1 MIEKEYVSKNHSKFL
16 LKYHIIFVCKYRRKI
31 LIGNIATCIKNIL
44 NDITNKSDFRIE
56 VIETDKDHVHLLVD
70 SDPKVSPLQ
79 IVRRLKQESTKRLW
93 VLCPEVLHR
102 WFYRELTLW
111 TDGYFVSSIGNVSQE
126 TVRKYI
132 ENQEKQATPSH
143 SSPKLKT

>member
-16 LKYHIIFVCKYRRKI
+16 LKYHIIFICKYRRKT
-31 LIGNIATCIKNIL
+31 LIGNIATCVKNIL
-44 NDITNKSDFRIE
+44 IDIVNKSDFRIE
-56 VIETDKDHVHLLVD
+56 VIETDKDHVHLLVN

-79 IVRRLKQESTKRLW
+79 IVHRLKQESTKRLW
-93 VLCPEVLHR
+93 LLYPEILR
-102 WFYRELTLW
+102 KWFYRERTLW

-132 ENQEKQATPSH
+132 ENQG
-143 SSPKLKT
+143 

>member
-16 LKYHIIFVCKYRRKI
+16 LKCHFIFVCKYRRKI
-31 LIGNIATCIKNIL
+31 LIGNIAMCVKNIL
-44 NDITNKSDFRIE
+44 VDIANKSDFRIE
-56 VIETDKDHVHLLVD
+56 VIETDKDHVHLLVN
-70 SDPKVSPLQ
+70 SEPKVSPLQ

-93 VLCPEVLHR
+93 VLYPEVLRR
-102 WFYRELTLW
+102 WFYREHTLW

-132 ENQEKQATPSH
+132 ENQG
-143 SSPKLKT
+143 

>member
-1 MIEKEYVSKNHSKFL
+1 MIEKEYVSKKHSKFL
-16 LKYHIIFVCKYRRKI
+16 LKYHIIFICKYRRKT
-31 LIGNIATCIKNIL
+31 LIGNIATCVKNIL
-44 NDITNKSDFRIE
+44 IDIVNKSDFRIE
-56 VIETDKDHVHLLVD
+56 VIETDKDHVHFLVN

-93 VLCPEVLHR
+93 VLYPEVLRR
-102 WFYRELTLW
+102 WFYREHTLW

-132 ENQEKQATPSH
+132 ENH
-143 SSPKLKT
+143 G

>member
-44 NDITNKSDFRIE
+44 IDITNKSDFRIE
-56 VIETDKDHVHLLVD
+56 VIETDKDHVHLLVG

-93 VLCPEVLHR
+93 VLYPEVLRR

-111 TDGYFVSSIGNVSQE
+111 TDGYFVSSIGNVRQE

-132 ENQEKQATPSH
+132 ENQG
-143 SSPKLKT
+143 

>member
-1 MIEKEYVSKNHSKFL
+1 MIEKGYASKNHSKFL
-16 LKYHIIFVCKYRRKI
+16 LKYHIIFVCKYRQKI
-31 LIGNIATCIKNIL
+31 LIGNIATCVKNIL
-44 NDITNKSDFRIE
+44 IDIANKSDFRIE
-56 VIETDKDHVHLLVD
+56 VVETDKDHVHLLVN

-93 VLCPEVLHR
+93 LLYPEILR
-102 WFYRELTLW
+102 KWFYRERTLW

-132 ENQEKQATPSH
+132 ESQG
-143 SSPKLKT
+143 

>member
-31 LIGNIATCIKNIL
+31 LIGNIATCVKNIL
-44 NDITNKSDFRIE
+44 IDIVNKSDFRIE
-56 VIETDKDHVHLLVD
+56 VIETDKDHVHFLVN

-93 VLCPEVLHR
+93 ALYPEILRR
-102 WFYRELTLW
+102 WFYREYILW

-132 ENQEKQATPSH
+132 ENQG
-143 SSPKLKT
+143 

>member
-1 MIEKEYVSKNHSKFL
+1 MIEKEYVSKKHSKFL
-16 LKYHIIFVCKYRRKI
+16 LKYHIIFICKYRRKT
-31 LIGNIATCIKNIL
+31 LIGNIATCVKNIL
-44 NDITNKSDFRIE
+44 IDIVNKSDFRIE
-56 VIETDKDHVHLLVD
+56 VIETDKDHVHFLVN

-93 VLCPEVLHR
+93 VLYPEVLRR
-102 WFYRELTLW
+102 WFYREHTLW

-132 ENQEKQATPSH
+132 ENQG
-143 SSPKLKT
+143 

>member
-44 NDITNKSDFRIE
+44 IDITNKSDFRIE

-93 VLCPEVLHR
+93 VLYPEVLRR

-111 TDGYFVSSIGNVSQE
+111 TDGYFVSSIGNVSQK
-126 TVRKYI
+126 TIRKYI
-132 ENQEKQATPSH
+132 ENQG
-143 SSPKLKT
+143 

>member
-1 MIEKEYVSKNHSKFL
+1 MIEKEYLSKNHSKFL
-16 LKYHIIFVCKYRRKI
+16 LKYHIIFVCKYRQKI
-31 LIGNIATCIKNIL
+31 LIGNIATCVKNIL
-44 NDITNKSDFRIE
+44 IDIANKSDFRIE

-93 VLCPEVLHR
+93 VLYPEVLRR

-111 TDGYFVSSIGNVSQE
+111 TDGYFVSSIGNVSQK
-126 TVRKYI
+126 TIRKYI
-132 ENQEKQATPSH
+132 ENQG
-143 SSPKLKT
+143 

>member
-44 NDITNKSDFRIE
+44 IDITNKSDFRIE

-93 VLCPEVLHR
+93 VLYPEVLRR
-102 WFYRELTLW
+102 WFYREHTLW

-132 ENQEKQATPSH
+132 ENQG
-143 SSPKLKT
+143 